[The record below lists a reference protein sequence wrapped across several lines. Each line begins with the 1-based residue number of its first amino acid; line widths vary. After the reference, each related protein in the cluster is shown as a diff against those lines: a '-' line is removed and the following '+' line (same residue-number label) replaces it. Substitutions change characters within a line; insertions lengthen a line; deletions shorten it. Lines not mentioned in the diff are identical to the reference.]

1 MQGESEDDFDQRMY
15 TYQYRLRDR
24 YGVDIVSLAVLAD
37 TSPSFRPD
45 RYDYARWG
53 CEVHYL
59 FPMSKLIDW
68 EDNWTSLEHSNNV
81 FALVVM
87 AQIKAKRLKNSAK
100 RKDAKIGIIRLMYER
115 GYTKQQ
121 IQELFTIIDW
131 MIQIPSFLNEE
142 FLSAI
147 YAIEEE
153 KKMPY
158 INTAEQVGI
167 EKGRLVGHQEGRKE
181 GRQEGE
187 AIALRKLI
195 KMKFGDVPEWAE
207 IQIANANL
215 IELDQW
221 IEGILKVD
229 SLEKLFG
236 KH

>member
-1 MQGESEDDFDQRMY
+1 
-15 TYQYRLRDR
+15 
-24 YGVDIVSLAVLAD
+24 
-37 TSPSFRPD
+37 
-45 RYDYARWG
+45 
-53 CEVHYL
+53 
-59 FPMSKLIDW
+59 
-68 EDNWTSLEHSNNV
+68 
-81 FALVVM
+81 
-87 AQIKAKRLKNSAK
+87 
-100 RKDAKIGIIRLMYER
+100 
-115 GYTKQQ
+115 
-121 IQELFTIIDW
+121 
-131 MIQIPSFLNEE
+131 
-142 FLSAI
+142 
-147 YAIEEE
+147 
-153 KKMPY
+153 MPY

-221 IEGILKVD
+221 IEGILTAD